1 MVHNLQ
7 AIDKGYKNE
16 IIFQRQMIRNLQR
29 WQSFLS
35 MIVGV
40 GIVLTY
46 LFRQHHL
53 WLFVAGI
60 TCATVGLLLILAVEY
75 AIYHGKKNLDKV
87 IDQYAKINQV
97 VSK

>member
-40 GIVLTY
+40 G
-46 LFRQHHL
+46 
-53 WLFVAGI
+53 
-60 TCATVGLLLILAVEY
+60 
-75 AIYHGKKNLDKV
+75 
-87 IDQYAKINQV
+87 KIGRASCRERV
-97 VSK
+97 

>member
-40 GIVLTY
+40 GIVL
-46 LFRQHHL
+46 RQHHL

-60 TCATVGLLLILAVEY
+60 TCATVGLLLILAVGY